1 MRTRNDGYFLLFLPC
16 FCDNADP
23 AMDFV
28 DFDVDFELSA
38 LDALVATLRL
48 VVFGWA
54 MGRVP

>member
-1 MRTRNDGYFLLFLPC
+1 MRTRNDGYFLLRLPC

-28 DFDVDFELSA
+28 GFDVDFERSA
-38 LDALVATLRL
+38 LEAVVATLRL

-54 MGRVP
+54 MGQFP